1 MKKLLALALC
11 ALLLVSLAACTR
23 APAADPQPES
33 VVTESEPVQQPE
45 PAPEEA
51 DVQTADPLTPEAK
64 GATAIT
70 EQINA
75 EVYQLLDFSDEQE
88 GEFAARGFMTA
99 PDSLTITGAAG
110 NTVWSQDAYDFARD
124 AEAPASANPSLWR
137 NTQYN
142 TRYGLFQVTD
152 DIYQVRGY
160 DVSNLTF
167 VRSDHG
173 WIVLDCMSSA
183 DTARAAL
190 ELFESQL
197 GEAHISAIIIS
208 HAHADHYGGI
218 EGLIAREDL
227 ADASLPLDE
236 QLASGKTAV
245 IVPAGFADSVMS
257 ENVFVGTA
265 MKRRSMYQYGSVLRK
280 GEQGSLSVGIGLTVV
295 QSGVGYLPPTYEI
308 TDDLFETTLD
318 GVKAIFQLT
327 PGTESPA
334 EMNTYFP

>member
-124 AEAPASANPSLWR
+124 AEAPPPPTPASGA
-137 NTQYN
+137 
-142 TRYGLFQVTD
+142 TRSTTPATAC
-152 DIYQVRGY
+152 
-160 DVSNLTF
+160 S
-167 VRSDHG
+167 RSRT
-173 WIVLDCMSSA
+173 ISTRCAATTSRTSPSSA
-183 DTARAAL
+183 ATTAG
-190 ELFESQL
+190 S
-197 GEAHISAIIIS
+197 SS
-208 HAHADHYGGI
+208 
-218 EGLIAREDL
+218 
-227 ADASLPLDE
+227 
-236 QLASGKTAV
+236 TA
-245 IVPAGFADSVMS
+245 
-257 ENVFVGTA
+257 
-265 MKRRSMYQYGSVLRK
+265 
-280 GEQGSLSVGIGLTVV
+280 
-295 QSGVGYLPPTYEI
+295 
-308 TDDLFETTLD
+308 
-318 GVKAIFQLT
+318 
-327 PGTESPA
+327 
-334 EMNTYFP
+334 